1 VAYTTVHTNGAI
13 ILTAPVSEFRPAD
26 MKPQMT
32 ENTEALVIK
41 NTDTMGVYMSVQRRN
56 MLAETI
62 DSQQTLIDM
71 LAAGAT
77 WEDVERSAQQV
88 KAGQGKTT
96 TEMKRAVRERSAHA
110 TSSP

>member
-1 VAYTTVHTNGAI
+1 MAYTTVHTNGAI
-13 ILTAPVSEFRPAD
+13 VLTAPVSEFRPAD

-56 MLAETI
+56 LLAETI
-62 DSQQTLIDM
+62 DAQHTLIDM

-77 WEDVERSAQQV
+77 WEDIERSAEQA

-96 TEMKRAVRERSAHA
+96 AEMRQAVRKRAS
-110 TSSP
+110 TSR